1 MGGYGSGQ
9 RYGYV
14 KRLVEDGYT
23 FSISTIQEN
32 VKVIDLNG
40 GKHFGSI
47 SCSIGGERKAN
58 MIYVIQ
64 KEDILEVEVS
74 YTITDKLTQDRKVI
88 EYPIRIET
96 TNPNF
101 GGKRYW
107 FLCPLIVDGNPCLNH
122 VGKLYL
128 PPGSQYFGCRKCHD
142 LTYTSCRESHKWDSM
157 FRGMG
162 MDPSVQKWLYK

>member
-1 MGGYGSGQ
+1 
-9 RYGYV
+9 
-14 KRLVEDGYT
+14 
-23 FSISTIQEN
+23 
-32 VKVIDLNG
+32 
-40 GKHFGSI
+40 
-47 SCSIGGERKAN
+47 

-107 FLCPLIVDGNPCLNH
+107 FLCPLIVDGNPCLI
-122 VGKLYL
+122 
-128 PPGSQYFGCRKCHD
+128 
-142 LTYTSCRESHKWDSM
+142 T
-157 FRGMG
+157 
-162 MDPSVQKWLYK
+162 